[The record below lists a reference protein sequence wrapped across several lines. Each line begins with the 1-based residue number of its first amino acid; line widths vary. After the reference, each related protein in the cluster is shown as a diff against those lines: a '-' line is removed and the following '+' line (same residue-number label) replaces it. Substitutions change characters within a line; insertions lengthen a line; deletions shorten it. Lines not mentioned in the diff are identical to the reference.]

1 MRNKMKITENDHF
14 LDFSRFLPVL
24 FFSIFLFLL
33 VLTLIIYRSYAM
45 AFFGA
50 GIFYIIFRSM
60 HSRIRG
66 WIRLKK
72 RDTLASVISTIIVVL
87 TVMVPLTY
95 IVSVL
100 IKEAFTVSIMAKEVF
115 TSENINIYYEKY
127 KWFLQSI
134 YLSENDILK
143 IQEKIIDSTREIG
156 IITLKESGNFVM
168 TLFAN
173 TANFLLSMIILF
185 FLFKSGSKAPEFL
198 YKNIPFPDEM
208 EKQIGERLVAIFDA
222 VVKGNLMISIIQGA
236 LLGLYFWIFGLSTPV
251 LYGTIAAFFALIPFV
266 GTSVVW
272 LPGSI
277 YLYFSGDPLSALLL
291 AILGVSTYLILENLV
306 KPLVLDKK
314 LRVHPLFLF
323 LAILGGLAEFGVK
336 GLILGPFIV
345 TAFLTILELIRSWN
359 ETYGR

>member
-1 MRNKMKITENDHF
+1 MNKKLKITKNYQF
-14 LDFSRFLPVL
+14 LDFSRFLPFL
-24 FFSIFLFLL
+24 FFSIFIFLL
-33 VLTLIIYRSYAM
+33 VLTAIIYRSYAM

-50 GIFYIIFRSM
+50 GIFYIIFRGM
-60 HSRIRG
+60 HSKIRG

-72 RDTLASVISTIIVVL
+72 RDTVASAISTFIVVL
-87 TVMVPLTY
+87 TVMVPLVY
-95 IVSVL
+95 IISILVQ
-100 IKEAFTVSIMAKEVF
+100 EAVTVSIMLKDLF
-115 TSENINIYYEKY
+115 TAENINIYYEKY

-134 YLSENDILK
+134 YLSEADIIK
-143 IQEKIIDSTREIG
+143 IQGKIMDTTREIG
-156 IITLKESGNFVM
+156 IVTLKESGSFVM
-168 TLFAN
+168 NVFTN
-173 TANFLLSMIILF
+173 TANFLLSMVILF
-185 FLFKSGSKAPEFL
+185 FLFKSGSKAPEFI

-208 EKQIGERLVAIFDA
+208 EKEVGERLVAIFDA

-236 LLGLYFWIFGLSTPV
+236 LLGVYFWIFGLSTPV

-266 GTSVVW
+266 GTSVIW
-272 LPGSI
+272 LPGSL
-277 YLYFSGDPLSALLL
+277 YLYFNGDPLSALLL

-345 TAFLTILELIRSWN
+345 TSFLTILELIRTWN